1 MAGSRIET
9 FTYSNCVVRVHFP
22 DLADDERKK
31 RQKQLVKATEKLMK
45 AMIKKEGASNE

>member
-31 RQKQLVKATEKLMK
+31 RQKQLEYAAIRLMK
-45 AMIKKEGASNE
+45 AVIKKEGASNE